1 MGAGPSL
8 LLVALGG
15 VLGGMGRVWLSQR
28 VARHAPSEFPWGTL
42 VVNLLGALAL
52 GGIAAWGSSD
62 GALWLLL
69 AVGLLGSFTTVSSFA
84 YQTLTLLRGP
94 RPGLGW
100 LNLVM
105 TLALGL
111 AALKLGHALGAGLLA
126 PGAA

>member
-15 VLGGMGRVWLSQR
+15 ALGGMGRVWLGQW
-28 VARHAPSEFPWGTL
+28 VGRHAPSEFPWGTL
-42 VVNLLGALAL
+42 AVNLLGALAL
-52 GGIAAWGSSD
+52 GGIAAQGSA
-62 GALWLLL
+62 GGTLWLLL
-69 AVGLLGSFTTVSSFA
+69 AIGLLGSFTTVSSFA

-100 LNLVM
+100 LNLAM
-105 TLALGL
+105 TPTLGL
-111 AALKLGHALGAGLLA
+111 AALVLGHALGAGLLA